1 MVVGIDFRKFLRIAC
16 VESLLV
22 VPLDDDENGQKWC
35 GFPVSSR
42 FGCPELVDAS
52 ELTLKLGS
60 ARGELRGSG
69 SGKRQPGRGGMVV
82 HEEGRSVWGFHEL
95 GFVSLGQINGSSG
108 PWALHGVEASLV
120 WLQERRHDSAHQ
132 QIARVA

>member
-1 MVVGIDFRKFLRIAC
+1 M
-16 VESLLV
+16 
-22 VPLDDDENGQKWC
+22 VPLDDDENGQKQC
-35 GFPVSSR
+35 GFLISSR

-82 HEEGRSVWGFHEL
+82 HEEGRSVWGFRKL
-95 GFVSLGQINGSSG
+95 GFVSFGQISGSSG
-108 PWALHGVEASLV
+108 PRVLHGVEASLV
-120 WLQERRHDSAHQ
+120 WLQERRHDGAHQ
-132 QIARVA
+132 QIE